1 MTADLVIAAL
11 DMAAWTRRHSTL
23 DHLTCHTDY
32 AEVLVKPR
40 NRVLTCVG
48 GVA

>member
-1 MTADLVIAAL
+1 MAVDLRGGDVTGMIFHA
-11 DMAAWTRRHSTL
+11 
-23 DHLTCHTDY
+23 DY